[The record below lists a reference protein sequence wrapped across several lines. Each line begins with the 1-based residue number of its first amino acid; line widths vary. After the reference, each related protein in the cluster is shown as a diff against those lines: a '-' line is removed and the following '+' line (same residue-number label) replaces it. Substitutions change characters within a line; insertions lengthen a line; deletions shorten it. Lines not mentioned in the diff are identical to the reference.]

1 MVKHENII
9 EGCNRFAAG
18 FKKVLESPQLPEA
31 EQVID
36 TYTRI
41 KNLSDQDL
49 SAKLQPIGRVLQKLC
64 RTDPA
69 LSYRDFQEM
78 IESGKY
84 LDGMSREERE
94 NLLMVEWMKLSLG
107 KMSFLEKSL

>member
-1 MVKHENII
+1 M
-9 EGCNRFAAG
+9 
-18 FKKVLESPQLPEA
+18 PEA
-31 EQVID
+31 EQLID
-36 TYTRI
+36 MYARI
-41 KNLSDQDL
+41 KSLSDQDL
-49 SAKLQPIGRVLQKLC
+49 TAKLQPIGRALQKLC

-94 NLLMVEWMKLSLG
+94 NLLMSEWMKLSLG
-107 KMSFLEKSL
+107 KLSFLEKSL